1 MLVDAV
7 WENELNGRSLS
18 AREFPRGPYEIYL
31 GHLGFRPFSAAL
43 LQLLLL
49 LYQTQYPSL
58 QNTKS
63 NVVQTTAIRALG
75 SPIPPPATARLLAP
89 AARLLASVRPSALIP
104 PVRVQRLGPPSP
116 PRVRP
121 TRLITSTRRI
131 RRRSRQR
138 RTRASSGGRRANDA
152 VHRRDQP
159 RHLGR
164 GARAAPERE
173 SPWLPYARPNLQ
185 ELIMTFLLAMDV
197 AGAAGVWT
205 TPEPQK
211 GQRSDGQAA
220 TVWICRVRPC
230 PSSLPPLSRVKLMC
244 RSLVRLCYRL
254 KV

>member
-18 AREFPRGPYEIYL
+18 AREFPSGPCEISL
-31 GHLGFRPFSAAL
+31 GHLGFRPLFSAAL

-49 LYQTQYPSL
+49 YQTQFPSL
-58 QNTKS
+58 QNTNS

-75 SPIPPPATARLLAP
+75 PPLPPPAAGRLLAP
-89 AARLLASVRPSALIP
+89 AARLLASVRPSALVP

-138 RTRASSGGRRANDA
+138 RTRASSGRRRADDA

-173 SPWLPYARPNLQ
+173 SLWLPSARPNFQ
-185 ELIMTFLLAMDV
+185 ELIMAFLLAMDV

-205 TPEPQK
+205 TPEPQE

-220 TVWICRVRPC
+220 TVWICRVRSC
-230 PSSLPPLSRVKLMC
+230 PSSLP
-244 RSLVRLCYRL
+244 LCQGFSSY
-254 KV
+254 VAPFSDSATV